1 MLQLYSLNPC
11 FNGRYSQSFKKM
23 SLVDKSISLNPCF
36 NGRYSQSVAQ
46 EDGSYAEGES

>member
-1 MLQLYSLNPC
+1 MEDTLRAKGAY
-11 FNGRYSQSFKKM
+11 KK
-23 SLVDKSISLNPCF
+23 VATFYSLNPCF